1 MGTLDIKNFDNWTP
15 EEFPLGMV
23 NPVGGS
29 SKQYITGGWRS
40 DRPVWKLEKCNHC
53 MLCWIY
59 CPDSSILVDN
69 GTMTGIDFDHCK
81 GCGVCAVEC
90 RFDAIHMVAE
100 HDEEV

>member
-1 MGTLDIKNFDNWTP
+1 
-15 EEFPLGMV
+15 
-23 NPVGGS
+23 
-29 SKQYITGGWRS
+29 
-40 DRPVWKLEKCNHC
+40 
-53 MLCWIY
+53 MLCWVN